1 MAKKAQTLGQLEL
14 EVLKIV
20 WDKQGC
26 TVPEAAE
33 VLAKQKGYARTT
45 ILTVIQRLHK
55 KSFLHR
61 KKEGGVFHYY
71 PTQKKTAVL
80 GNLAKQFVQNIFEGS
95 PASLIQHLAEA
106 DVSAEELTRIRTIID
121 DALASEGEKK

>member
-1 MAKKAQTLGQLEL
+1 MTEKTQTLGQLEL

-26 TVPEAAE
+26 TVLEAAE

-45 ILTVIQRLHK
+45 ILTVVQRLHK
-55 KSFLHR
+55 KNFLTR

-71 PTQKKTAVL
+71 PTEKKNAVL

-95 PASLIQHLAEA
+95 PVSLVQHLTEGE
-106 DVSAEELTRIRTIID
+106 VSAEELTHIRQIID
-121 DALASEGEKK
+121 NALASEGDKK

>member
-1 MAKKAQTLGQLEL
+1 MTEKTQTLGQLEL

-20 WDKQGC
+20 WDKQEC
-26 TVPEAAE
+26 TVLEAAE
-33 VLAKQKGYARTT
+33 LLAKEKGYARTT
-45 ILTVIQRLHK
+45 ILTVVQRLHK
-55 KSFLHR
+55 KKFLDR

-95 PASLIQHLAEA
+95 PVSLVQHLTEG
-106 DVSAEELTRIRTIID
+106 DVSAEELAHIREIID
-121 DALASEGEKK
+121 NALASEGDKE